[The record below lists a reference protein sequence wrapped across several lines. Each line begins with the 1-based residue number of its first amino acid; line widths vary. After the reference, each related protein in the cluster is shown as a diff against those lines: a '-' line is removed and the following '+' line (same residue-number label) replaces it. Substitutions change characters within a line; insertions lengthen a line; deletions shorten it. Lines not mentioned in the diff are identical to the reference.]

1 MLVESMFFQEQQKS
15 AYIKKEGKT
24 ERKNIDLL
32 ARPTH
37 GVGLKHKFTNNSSQ
51 PANAHIGINRNTVS
65 IEQTHKSNNN

>member
-37 GVGLKHKFTNNSSQ
+37 GVGLKHKFKPII
-51 PANAHIGINRNTVS
+51 PASLPMRISA
-65 IEQTHKSNNN
+65 